1 MFDNGKD
8 LYFVCGEIIAD
19 CCFVYKTATTNTD
32 VIDILSVV
40 VSIVVVATITQT
52 PRTTME
58 HDPCTFVCV
67 CLLRL
72 FST

>member
-1 MFDNGKD
+1 MARIYICLWRDYCR
-8 LYFVCGEIIAD
+8 LLL
-19 CCFVYKTATTNTD
+19 VYKTATTNTD
-32 VIDILSVV
+32 VIDILPVV
-40 VSIVVVATITQT
+40 VSIVVVATITRT

-58 HDPCTFVCV
+58 HDPCTVDVVCV